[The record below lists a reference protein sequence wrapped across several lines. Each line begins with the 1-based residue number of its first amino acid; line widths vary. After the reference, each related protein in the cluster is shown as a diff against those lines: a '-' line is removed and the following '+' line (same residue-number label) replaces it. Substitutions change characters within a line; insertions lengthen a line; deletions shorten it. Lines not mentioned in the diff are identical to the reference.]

1 MGESTMTVKKKIGL
15 IIGTNERTLP
25 TVDSISSKLHHFKL
39 SKMGIEEFFC
49 IDGTC
54 VVGDMI

>member
-1 MGESTMTVKKKIGL
+1 MTVKKKIGL